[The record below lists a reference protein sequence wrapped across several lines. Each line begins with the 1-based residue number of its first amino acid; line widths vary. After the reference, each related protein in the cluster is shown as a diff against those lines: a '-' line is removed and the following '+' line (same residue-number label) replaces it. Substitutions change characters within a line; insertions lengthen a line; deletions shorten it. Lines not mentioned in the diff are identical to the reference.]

1 MSTLQMPMVEIRPFK
16 RVNLESG
23 VVIEGFPSVGLVT
36 TIAATYLISSLKL
49 DQIAA
54 MDSAWFPPVSMIYA
68 EKPKFP
74 ARIYASAQHRIAV
87 CLSEFTPTIYL
98 DRFIAR
104 SILSWARE
112 QKCSLVISPCGVPM
126 LEEHAAKR
134 PDKLLIHGVGTTDLT
149 RQKIKEANIHLLEF
163 GAVPGISGALLNEGR
178 WNNSDVIALLVEA
191 YRDIPDA
198 RAAAA
203 VVEAMNRLLP
213 QIELDVSPLYSEAE
227 RIESRLK
234 TIRKQAK
241 PVENPMPPALYG

>member
-1 MSTLQMPMVEIRPFK
+1 MQAPTIEIRPFK
-16 RVNLESG
+16 QMDLTDG

-74 ARIYASAQHRIAV
+74 ARIYANALHKIAV
-87 CLSEFTPTIYL
+87 CLSEFTPPIYL

-104 SILSWARE
+104 SILSWAQE
-112 QKCSLVISPCGVPM
+112 QKCSLVISPCGVPV
-126 LEEHAAKR
+126 LEEHAGKR
-134 PDKLLIHGVGTTDLT
+134 PEPPLIHGVGTTERT
-149 RQKIKEANIHLLEF
+149 RQKLKEADIHLLEF
-163 GAVPGISGALLNEGR
+163 GAVPGVSGALLNEGR
-178 WNNSDVIALLVEA
+178 WNKLDVVALLVEA
-191 YRDIPDA
+191 YETIPDA

-203 VVEAMNRLLP
+203 VVEAIDRLLP

-234 TIRKQAK
+234 AIREQAK